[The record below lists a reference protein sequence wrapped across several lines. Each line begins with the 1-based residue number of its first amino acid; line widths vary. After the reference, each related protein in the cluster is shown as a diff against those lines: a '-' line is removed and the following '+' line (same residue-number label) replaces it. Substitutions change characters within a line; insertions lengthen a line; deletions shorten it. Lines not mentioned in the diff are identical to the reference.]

1 MSQCIFP
8 IMYFPPISFF
18 KKIENEEHVMLEKHE
33 FFVKQTYRNR
43 CVIYGANG
51 SLNLTVP
58 IIHEHKKILMKDV
71 RINYDQRWQKIHWKS
86 LQSAYRS
93 SPYFEFYESQFEPF
107 YHSKTKYLI
116 EFNEQLLTLIFSII
130 DYQKNLRFTDNYSTE
145 ITSDV
150 DYRNYFDPKK
160 EDNFFTFEAYHQVFE
175 TKHGF
180 IPDLS
185 IVDLIFNQGPN
196 AKQYIQNNLQ
206 NR

>member
-18 KKIENEEHVMLEKHE
+18 KKIEPEEHVMLEKHE

-58 IIHEHKKILMKDV
+58 IIHEHRKIPMKDV
-71 RINYDQRWQKIHWKS
+71 RINYDQGWQKIHWKS

-107 YHSKTKYLI
+107 YHTKKKYLI
-116 EFNEQLLTLIFSII
+116 EFNEELLALILTLLGYEKSIHSTN
-130 DYQKNLRFTDNYSTE
+130 DYTTE
-145 ITSDV
+145 LEKAK
-150 DYRNYFDPKK
+150 DYRNHFDPKK
-160 EDNFFTFEAYHQVFE
+160 EDNFFNFDPYHQVFE

-180 IPDLS
+180 IEDLS
-185 IVDLIFNQGPN
+185 IADLIFNEGPN
-196 AKQYIQNNLQ
+196 ATQYIQNAVHKK
-206 NR
+206 